1 MDDLDDSD
9 DSDVDHI
16 MRKVG
21 KKWSGTITTE
31 KKSKMKR
38 LDENSTWVDSIVT
51 GTLKSW
57 KFSRGKYCRLDWT
70 DVKNFLERLE
80 FYRKNFLVFF
90 NSFKSSVREQIISDN
105 YCHIILIFWVTAP
118 RGRVQNYYGTSD
130 DMSCRA

>member
-1 MDDLDDSD
+1 MESDWDINANAIYRSPCEEFSMDDLDDSD

-51 GTLKSW
+51 GTLKSL
-57 KFSRGKYCRLDWT
+57 KFSRGKFCRLD
-70 DVKNFLERLE
+70 
-80 FYRKNFLVFF
+80 
-90 NSFKSSVREQIISDN
+90 
-105 YCHIILIFWVTAP
+105 
-118 RGRVQNYYGTSD
+118 
-130 DMSCRA
+130 